1 MDSLKEN
8 RGLRGC
14 LLLIAALLVMTVS
27 GAFPDFAA
35 ALQVV
40 EFPAEVSAPC
50 IAPIAVS
57 QAACSRSPPAR
68 SSAQFRM
75 KLLAVMAADLAGA
88 FAVDRLLLRLC
99 GHAKLRQL

>member
-35 ALQVV
+35 AMQVV

-50 IAPIAVS
+50 IAPTAVS
-57 QAACSRSPPAR
+57 QACSRSPPAR